1 VISPWRTTQGRNTAT
16 WVLERNPYY
25 FGVDTEGNQLPYV
38 DKVVLT
44 LGENLEVI
52 NLRAIAGEY
61 DWGERH
67 LDLQKLP
74 VFIEN
79 QQKGDR
85 QEGSGLWVTSC
96 RWHGQAVKPP
106 LVGRNRWR
114 RRRGV

>member
-1 VISPWRTTQGRNTAT
+1 MNPELPVISPWMTTQGRNTAT

-25 FGVDTEGNQLPYV
+25 FGVDTEGNQLPYI

-74 VFIEN
+74 VF
-79 QQKGDR
+79 
-85 QEGSGLWVTSC
+85 
-96 RWHGQAVKPP
+96 
-106 LVGRNRWR
+106 R
-114 RRRGV
+114 RRRAGIPISE